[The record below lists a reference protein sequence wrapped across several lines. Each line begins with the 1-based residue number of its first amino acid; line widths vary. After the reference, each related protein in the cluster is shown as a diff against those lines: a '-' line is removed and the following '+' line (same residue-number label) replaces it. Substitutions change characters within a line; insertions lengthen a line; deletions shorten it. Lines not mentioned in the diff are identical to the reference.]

1 MDKRLWIVIFAGV
14 VIAGT
19 CAWKVTRD
27 YPPQPRA
34 EDLIFERPAPIIPEL
49 FNQQSKMVRFNS
61 YLSRHDIFV
70 VFYDGTNGVETS
82 EMMMF
87 LKDRKD
93 ALDRKGAKVFGISGA
108 LPQQNIGTTQVT
120 DDEGHRVNKRETFPF
135 PLLTDLGFAVHQ
147 NWGRYDPEENRPLP
161 GVFFVNRAGN
171 VDFQNNKPKPIDDPR
186 AYIRNYLGEENHD
199 KS

>member
-14 VIAGT
+14 VIAGA
-19 CAWKVTRD
+19 CAWKMTRE

-34 EDLIFERPAPIIPEL
+34 EDLILKRAAPVIPPL
-49 FNQQSKMVRFNS
+49 LNQESKMVRFSS

-70 VFYDGTNGVETS
+70 VFYDGTDGVDKS

-93 ALDRKGAKVFGISGA
+93 ALDWKGAKVFGISGA

-120 DDEGHRVNKRETFPF
+120 DGEGHRVNQREKFPF
-135 PLLTDLGFAVHQ
+135 PLLTDLGYAVHH
-147 NWGRYDPEENRPLP
+147 NWGRYDEKQKQPLP
-161 GVFFVNRAGN
+161 GVFFVDRAGN
-171 VDFQNNKPKPIDDPR
+171 VDFQDGKPKPIDNPKN
-186 AYIRNYLGEENHD
+186 YIRDYLGEKSHD